1 MSRPISFDLV
11 TIPRWTIQREALP
24 PACPDCGSM
33 IVRVRADQRQVFF
46 CVCRVVADE
55 FVPRR
60 KSVKREEEAFSKQF
74 SVGSSGNGERNTD
87 HRQLFFLLNHCRRLH
102 SIEIFCTVVPHE
114 RGA

>member
-1 MSRPISFDLV
+1 MSKTISFDRV

-60 KSVKREEEAFSKQF
+60 KSVKREA
-74 SVGSSGNGERNTD
+74 
-87 HRQLFFLLNHCRRLH
+87 
-102 SIEIFCTVVPHE
+102 
-114 RGA
+114 